1 MKVLLVAFIM
11 SLNIAIATLGVF
23 LVSTQFEP
31 LELKKCAI
39 IAVSFIMLSYVPSG
53 AGFSVDRA
61 LAMAIE
67 RLGFS
72 STCFFV
78 LLVINFWS
86 R

>member
-1 MKVLLVAFIM
+1 MKALLLAFIM

-23 LVSTQFEP
+23 LAVNQFLPVSFI
-31 LELKKCAI
+31 KCAT
-39 IAVSFIMLSYVPSG
+39 IAICFIMLSYVPSG

-72 STCFFV
+72 STCFSV
-78 LLVINFWS
+78 LLVINFWA